1 MNTNNSNI
9 INGYDLVQV
18 KNTLPQI
25 IQCSTRYK
33 ELSQLLSQTEY
44 QETLLEIIITTLKRI
59 RRYQSSKVIDLARL
73 VKLLYGIQK
82 HDSIQIKYN
91 GKTQFDFPCGETTRL
106 LFDTLNKELA
116 TIYSPEKMM
125 QFYKFLYAELL
136 WNEDIKSPIDNNDT
150 QALLFEYSNSKNY
163 KRIVEFE
170 KEDDID
176 IRLYFG
182 YKFKDGV
189 TPYYA
194 KEKKKKTVQPIG
206 FTLKGVKT
214 ILAIESTLQ
223 KRIDSHYVGTLLYIL
238 GVEFQRAGI
247 FEIKS
252 RWFTNEQSAFLYDIA
267 GILGAINEE
276 VNLEYNDKEKQTFV
290 SKEMIKYNKYIK
302 NSHV

>member
-33 ELSQLLSQTEY
+33 ELSQLFSQTEY
-44 QETLLEIIITTLKRI
+44 QETLLDIIITTLKRI

-91 GKTQFDFPCGETTRL
+91 GKTQFDFPYGETTRL
-106 LFDTLNKELA
+106 LFDTFNKELA
-116 TIYSPEKMM
+116 TIYPPEKMM

-136 WNEDIKSPIDNNDT
+136 WNEEIKSPIDNNDT
-150 QALLFEYSNSKNY
+150 KVLLFEYNASKSY
-163 KRIVEFE
+163 KRIVAFE

-194 KEKKKKTVQPIG
+194 KNEQGKTVQPIG

-214 ILAIESTLQ
+214 ILAIESTCL
-223 KRIDSHYVGTLLYIL
+223 IL
-238 GVEFQRAGI
+238 I
-247 FEIKS
+247 
-252 RWFTNEQSAFLYDIA
+252 
-267 GILGAINEE
+267 
-276 VNLEYNDKEKQTFV
+276 
-290 SKEMIKYNKYIK
+290 
-302 NSHV
+302 

>member
-1 MNTNNSNI
+1 MSTNNSNI
-9 INGYDLVQV
+9 INGYDLVQA
-18 KNTLPQI
+18 KSALPQF

-33 ELSQLLSQTEY
+33 ELSQLFSQTEY
-44 QETLLEIIITTLKRI
+44 QETLLDIITTTIKRI

-82 HDSIQIKYN
+82 PDSIQIKYN
-91 GKTQFDFPCGETTRL
+91 GKTQFDFPYGETTRL
-106 LFDTLNKELA
+106 LFDTFNKELA
-116 TIYSPEKMM
+116 TIYPPEKMM

-136 WNEDIKSPIDNNDT
+136 WNEEIKSPIDNNDT
-150 QALLFEYSNSKNY
+150 KILLFEYNASKNY
-163 KRIVEFE
+163 KRIVAFE

-194 KEKKKKTVQPIG
+194 KNEHGKTVQPIG

-223 KRIDSHYVGTLLYIL
+223 KRIDSHYVGTLLYTL
-238 GVEFQRAGI
+238 GTEFQFAGI
-247 FEIKS
+247 FK
-252 RWFTNEQSAFLYDIA
+252 RGDFLFTNEQYAFLYDIA
-267 GILGAINEE
+267 GILGVLDKDFNI
-276 VNLEYNDKEKQTFV
+276 EYSNKEKQTFV
-290 SKEMIKYNKYIK
+290 RKEMKKYNKYIIK
-302 NSHV
+302 

>member
-1 MNTNNSNI
+1 MSTNNSNI

-18 KNTLPQI
+18 KNALPQF

-33 ELSQLLSQTEY
+33 ELSQLFSQTEY
-44 QETLLEIIITTLKRI
+44 QETLLDIIITTLKRI

-91 GKTQFDFPCGETTRL
+91 GKTQFDFPYGETTRL

-116 TIYSPEKMM
+116 TIYPPEKLM

-150 QALLFEYSNSKNY
+150 KVLLFEYNASKSY
-163 KRIVEFE
+163 KRIVAFE

-176 IRLYFG
+176 IRLYLG

-194 KEKKKKTVQPIG
+194 KDEQGKTVQPIG

-214 ILAIESTLQ
+214 ILAIINFAKKNRLSLCRYITIYIRSGISTC
-223 KRIDSHYVGTLLYIL
+223 RH
-238 GVEFQRAGI
+238 FR
-247 FEIKS
+247 
-252 RWFTNEQSAFLYDIA
+252 
-267 GILGAINEE
+267 
-276 VNLEYNDKEKQTFV
+276 DKISLVYQ
-290 SKEMIKYNKYIK
+290 
-302 NSHV
+302 